1 MKMKKWL
8 IIGLVLWLLW
18 TAWVYAT
25 LNIDTTIN
33 NLYSYMMKLV
43 LTSDG
48 TPDGTK
54 KIILDGADGSISMS
68 GALNIQQWALKDNTI
83 VSADIKD
90 GAITTAKIARN
101 AVTSDMIASSA
112 ITTGK
117 IARNAV
123 TSDMIASSAITT
135 GKIARNAVT
144 SDTIASSAITTGKI
158 ARNAVTSDTIA
169 SSAITTGKIARN
181 AVSSDSIANGAI
193 TEDKLATDLKKK
205 FNNLGFH
212 LVTSCNANNL
222 GMPNSHGLLCAS
234 FSVTNATA
242 CINSKKDGVYSGSKR
257 NRSKCE
263 IGILYSGGC
272 HKTRHWSLRGW
283 KVHCRSNLNTTV
295 NFTNVYYFV
304 H

>member
-1 MKMKKWL
+1 M
-8 IIGLVLWLLW
+8 
-18 TAWVYAT
+18 
-25 LNIDTTIN
+25 
-33 NLYSYMMKLV
+33 
-43 LTSDG
+43 
-48 TPDGTK
+48 
-54 KIILDGADGSISMS
+54 
-68 GALNIQQWALKDNTI
+68 KDNTI

-101 AVTSDMIASSA
+101 AVTSDM
-112 ITTGK
+112 
-117 IARNAV
+117 
-123 TSDMIASSAITT
+123 
-135 GKIARNAVT
+135 
-144 SDTIASSAITTGKI
+144 IASSAITTGKI

-272 HKTRHWSLRGW
+272 HKTRH
-283 KVHCRSNLNTTV
+283 
-295 NFTNVYYFV
+295 
-304 H
+304 